1 MPSALKLATTLA
13 GSAFGS
19 RRRGSQ
25 GTITGGV
32 LPEATGVTA
41 TTTVLFAAANKAT
54 SLSAM
59 AESLLPIFSIFQKL
73 SPACLI
79 HKNYKNSVKEKYT
92 EQVSKMYGNLLE
104 KFDQNLR
111 ILHSVI
117 NGGFFR
123 LDFQN

>member
-1 MPSALKLATTLA
+1 LATTLA

-41 TTTVLFAAANKAT
+41 TTTVLFAAANKARI
-54 SLSAM
+54 LLAM
-59 AESLLPIFSIFQKL
+59 AESLLPIFSIFLKKL

-79 HKNYKNSVKEKYT
+79 HKKLQNSIKEKYA
-92 EQVSKMYGNLLE
+92 EQVSKTYGNLLE
-104 KFDQNLR
+104 KFNQNLR
-111 ILHSVI
+111 ILHSII

-123 LDFQN
+123 LHFQN